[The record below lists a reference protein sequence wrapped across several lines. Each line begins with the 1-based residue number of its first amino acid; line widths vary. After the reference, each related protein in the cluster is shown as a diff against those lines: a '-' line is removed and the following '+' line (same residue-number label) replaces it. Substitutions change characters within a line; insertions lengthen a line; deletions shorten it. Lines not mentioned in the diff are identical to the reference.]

1 VLIAG
6 LTVAASLEA
15 FVGLCLGCVM
25 FARLMKW
32 GLIPTTVCEAC
43 NDISKRR
50 DR

>member
-1 VLIAG
+1 
-6 LTVAASLEA
+6 
-15 FVGLCLGCVM
+15 VM